1 MNSTFLQPALF
12 NKLVHT
18 INKAYKPAKE
28 SNVPNKKLEIMR
40 SKFKFISTFET
51 KGVQGITGLLEH
63 RDTSEQFVFKLSVE
77 VDRAIEHENLVTLQ
91 LNKLRDF
98 CPNFVG
104 NLGCIELPISRTYIY
119 ANMSEDTDDESSDES
134 DSSRSSGSSE
144 SSESSDS
151 SDSSEDSEDEIDKSE
166 CKLFMEDREFLPTSI
181 IFLEYVSPHSFDD
194 YCKRADKSL
203 INSLIL
209 GVLCGLSIAQ
219 KHLKFTHYDLHVDNI
234 LIKECEPEA
243 VFVYKING
251 DSFVVPT
258 FGFFPVIIDMGL
270 SYCKEIEKGP
280 TRTPIEFYNKGLQSV
295 VFDKFNDIHH
305 FLLSALYDIEY
316 DEEEFYYLSTKI
328 LYFFRYLPVFR
339 KTGWKTLPNDVL
351 SLTMRH
357 LVKACRGLPTMIKE
371 EGEKKYKSKIDELR
385 QKKIEKRNREMGIA
399 DEEKYK
405 KQLGLYDFSVW
416 VDLDKDLLQILSLGI
431 PLPWNK
437 ELISEIKERFSE
449 FVDDNTSLLD
459 AAIGWTF
466 ITLIREFQ
474 KLYEL
479 DTFKDVNDLFFVIR
493 ELSTIVYE
501 NWNIITRDISKDTSK
516 KLFNDYKRKL
526 IPDFRD
532 SMYKIDW
539 INTIVSCKYALN
551 ILGLLY
557 HTYLQDNVSLIND
570 LYENK
575 VPLKDINDL
584 IKFYIKNVAIRPKY
598 SKDTILYVWD
608 SDNKS
613 NERVLLKDKLS
624 LKEIEELD
632 NMTPTM
638 SSKKIIK
645 LIQK

>member
-18 INKAYKPAKE
+18 INKACKTAKE
-28 SNVPNKKLEIMR
+28 NNVPSKKLEIMR
-40 SKFKFISTFET
+40 SKFKYISTFET
-51 KGVQGITGLLEH
+51 KGVQGITGILEH

-91 LNKLRDF
+91 LNKLREF

-104 NLGCIELPISRTYIY
+104 NLGNIELPISRSYIY
-119 ANMSEDTDDESSDES
+119 LNTSEDTDDESSS
-134 DSSRSSGSSE
+134 NSSSE
-144 SSESSDS
+144 ESSSE
-151 SDSSEDSEDEIDKSE
+151 EEEEYYDKSE
-166 CKLFMEDREFLPTSI
+166 CKLFMEDREFLPTNI

-194 YCKRADKSL
+194 FCKHADKSL

-219 KHLKFTHYDLHVDNI
+219 KHINFTHYDLHVDNI

-243 VFVYKING
+243 IFVYNIGG
-251 DSFVVPT
+251 DRFVVPT

-270 SYCKEIEKGP
+270 SYCKAIENGP

-295 VFDKFNDIHH
+295 IYDKFNDIHH

-339 KTGWKTLPNDVL
+339 KTGWKTLPSDVL

-357 LVKACRGLPTMIKE
+357 LVKACRGLPTIVKE

-385 QKKIEKRNREMGIA
+385 QKKIEKRNREMGIVE
-399 DEEKYK
+399 EEKYR

-416 VDLDKDLLQILSLGI
+416 VDLDKDLLQVLSLGI
-431 PLPWNK
+431 PLPWTNELLK
-437 ELISEIKERFSE
+437 EITERFSE
-449 FVDDNTSLLD
+449 FTDENTPLID
-459 AAIGWTF
+459 AAIGWSF

-479 DTFKDVNDLFFVIR
+479 ETFDDVNDLFFVIR

-532 SMYKIDW
+532 SMYKLDW
-539 INTIVSCKYALN
+539 TNVLVSCKYVLN
-551 ILGLLY
+551 ILSVLY
-557 HTYLQDNVSLIND
+557 HRYLQDNIKVID
-570 LYENK
+570 ELYEK
-575 VPLKDINDL
+575 VPMKDINEL
-584 IKFYIKNVAIRPKY
+584 IKFYIKNIAIRPKY
-598 SKDTILYVWD
+598 SRDTILYVWD
-608 SDNKS
+608 SDKKS
-613 NERVLLKDKLS
+613 NERILLRDKLS

-632 NMTPTM
+632 NMTPVM